1 MSNQP
6 HYKALYEH
14 EMRDHKRTQE
24 KYNRSLT
31 ITILTLLAL
40 FAANLA
46 LWNGRTAL
54 KQARTAIEQSSQT
67 LKEAQDKAY
76 MVWQMDTSCFAQ
88 LKSANMIQ
96 LVIKE

>member
-1 MSNQP
+1 MRNQP

-24 KYNRSLT
+24 KYKRSLAVA
-31 ITILTLLAL
+31 IMALLAL
-40 FAANLA
+40 ALANVL
-46 LWNGRTAL
+46 LWVDRDAL
-54 KQARTAIEQSSQT
+54 KSARQAITQAQQTA
-67 LKEAQDKAY
+67 KDAQDKAY